1 MEIIEKE
8 IMTNRI
14 KVGKKKL
21 RTVGM
26 REEKLR
32 EKIRMIK
39 EIIGWR
45 QRKEVRIVI
54 GEYFNVRTRETGCKV
69 IIKEEEKN
77 IQKNEKSKDSKIEN
91 K

>member
-21 RTVGM
+21 RTVGA

-39 EIIGWR
+39 EII
-45 QRKEVRIVI
+45 E
-54 GEYFNVRTRETGCKV
+54 
-69 IIKEEEKN
+69 
-77 IQKNEKSKDSKIEN
+77 
-91 K
+91 